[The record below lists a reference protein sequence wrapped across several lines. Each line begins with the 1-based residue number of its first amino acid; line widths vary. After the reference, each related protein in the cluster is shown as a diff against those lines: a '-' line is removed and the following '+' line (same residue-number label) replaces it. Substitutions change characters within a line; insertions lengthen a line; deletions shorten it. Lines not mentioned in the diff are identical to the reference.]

1 MRYLIIFLL
10 ILMHSCNQDVPYS
23 MIEGQTMGT
32 TYHITSK
39 YSDVTELKRQVDS
52 LLLAF
57 NQELSTYISSSTI
70 SRFNQSENGIALSKV
85 RSPHFYNM
93 MVRSREIYKM
103 TGGAFDPSIG
113 PLVEFYGFG
122 NEKRD
127 PVNLRDT
134 IQLKEKL
141 NLVGFDK
148 FVFKEINDT
157 FVINK
162 PQSEMTIDFS
172 SIAKGYGVDL
182 VCQLIDQK
190 GIEDY
195 LVEIGGESRAKGVN
209 ANGRVWTLGINTPDP
224 AAGLRDFI
232 SVVKLNNKSLATS
245 GNYRNFYNVDSIT
258 YVHIIDPM
266 TGMSKPSDILS
277 ATILADDCATADA
290 IATASIVMETEDAMN
305 LINKIDGV
313 EACFI
318 IAPSGKYDFIYS
330 NNYKAFNNE

>member
-1 MRYLIIFLL
+1 MY
-10 ILMHSCNQDVPYS
+10 SCTKDVPYS

-32 TYHITSK
+32 TYHITIKSAEA
-39 YSDVTELKRQVDS
+39 TELKRQVDS
-52 LLLAF
+52 LLVAF

-70 SRFNQSENGIALSKV
+70 SRFNKSDNGIALSKIK
-85 RSPHFYNM
+85 SPHFYNM
-93 MVRSREIYKM
+93 MVRSRELYDM
-103 TGGAFDPSIG
+103 TEGAFDPSIG

-127 PVNLRDT
+127 LDNLSNT

-148 FVFKEINDT
+148 FIIEEYKDSFSIEKLQ
-157 FVINK
+157 
-162 PQSEMTIDFS
+162 PGMTIDFS

-182 VCQLIDQK
+182 VCQLVNQK
-190 GIEDY
+190 GISDY

-209 ANGRVWTLGINTPDP
+209 AKGKVWTLGINTPDP

-232 SVVKLNNKSLATS
+232 SVVRLNNKSLATS

-266 TGMSKPSDILS
+266 TGLSKPSDILS

-290 IATASIVMETEDAMN
+290 IATASIVMGAADAMK
-305 LINKIDGV
+305 LINEIEGV

-318 IAPSGKYDFIYS
+318 IAPSGKYDFLYS
-330 NNYKAFNNE
+330 NNYKAFSNE